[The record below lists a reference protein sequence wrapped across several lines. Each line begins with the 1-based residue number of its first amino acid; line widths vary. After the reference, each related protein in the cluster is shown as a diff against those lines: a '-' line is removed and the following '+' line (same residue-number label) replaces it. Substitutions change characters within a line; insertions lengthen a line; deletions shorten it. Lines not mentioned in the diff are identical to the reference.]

1 MMKARVLV
9 VADATHARA
18 LRAALADDHSLTVTD
33 DVAHGRALASTG
45 AFLAVLTVGIVG
57 ATIEGA
63 PAIEPGVDAN
73 RIRTAVVD
81 AKARLAMQ
89 QRALSRRDDVGAVP
103 YDDYI
108 ELARYAATRRYLMAI
123 LTRHGGSVTDAARGA
138 KMKRESLHRLLR
150 RHHLIA
156 DDFRD
161 HT

>member
-1 MMKARVLV
+1 MKAPVLV

-18 LRAALADDHSLTVTD
+18 IRTALADAYSLTITD

-45 AFLAVLTVGIVG
+45 AFLAVIAVGVEDGAIDGAATVKAGTD
-57 ATIEGA
+57 AT
-63 PAIEPGVDAN
+63 
-73 RIRTAVVD
+73 RIRAVVLD
-81 AKARLAMQ
+81 AAAGLAVQ

-108 ELARYAATRRYLMAI
+108 ELARYAATRRYLMAL
-123 LTRHGGSVTDAARGA
+123 LTRHGGSVTNAARGA
-138 KMKRESLHRLLR
+138 KMKRESMHRLLR

-156 DDFRD
+156 EDFRD